1 MKPRRVLVIE
11 DDIHTARTL
20 VALLKLEGHEA
31 HYAINGYAGMTVARA
46 FRPEVVILDLGLPGL
61 DGYEVCTRL
70 KQQAKKP
77 KVVVVSGYSAAP
89 DRERS
94 KAAGCDLHLAKPA
107 DPERLLEL
115 IAE

>member
-1 MKPRRVLVIE
+1 MSSRRVLVIE
-11 DDIHTARTL
+11 DDIDNARTL
-20 VALLKLEGHEA
+20 VALLKSEGHQA

-46 FRPEVVILDLGLPGL
+46 FGPEVVILDLGLPGM
-61 DGYEVCTRL
+61 DGYEVCARL

-77 KVVVVSGYSAAP
+77 KVVVVSGYAAMP

-107 DPERLLEL
+107 DPKQLLDL
-115 IAE
+115 IAG